1 MTYRHIAR
9 TVSLTLAF
17 AIAGLVS
24 GAGATGI
31 VAASSTPA
39 CLARQLS
46 ARVVDWTGAAG
57 SRIADVEIVNTSFA
71 HCSLRDFPQVKL
83 VSSSGAVLIAG
94 ASASTTAHTHGLPA
108 LATLKTAVAASN
120 YCGGAYTTPVTLAF
134 ALPGAV
140 GQVIASPAGSTSLSG
155 VPPCNGAPSSAGHI
169 AMQAL
174 PG

>member
-1 MTYRHIAR
+1 MSNRFILR
-9 TVSLTLAF
+9 IVSLGLAV
-17 AIAGLVS
+17 ASAGLVS
-24 GAGATGI
+24 GAVAPGT
-31 VAASSTPA
+31 VAASGTPT

-57 SRIADVEIVNTSFA
+57 SRIADVEIVNTSFV

-94 ASASTTAHTHGLPA
+94 APASTTAHTHGLPA

-134 ALPGAV
+134 ALPGAA
-140 GQVIASPAGSTSLSG
+140 GQVIAIPAGSTTLSG
-155 VPPCNGAPSSAGHI
+155 VPPCNGAPGSVGHI

-174 PG
+174 HG